1 MARSI
6 YERKA
11 QKELQ
16 EEGYIVDYKTRPFR
30 VPKGYKVDFFG
41 RFDLMAVKFGSPL
54 RWISI
59 KGHAG
64 VPKKHRTEVAEF
76 WLPDGN
82 QKEIWDWRKRL
93 GWKKEVYHDGSWI

>member
-1 MARSI
+1 MARSP

-11 QKELQ
+11 EHELEDQ
-16 EEGYIVDYKTRPFR
+16 GYFVDWKARPFR

-41 RFDLMAVKFGSPL
+41 LFDLVAHKPGLLL

-64 VPKKHRTEVAEF
+64 VPSKHRREVEAF
-76 WLPDGN
+76 SLADSN
-82 QKEIWDWRKRL
+82 QKEIWQWRKRL
-93 GWKKEVYHDGSWI
+93 GWKKEIIK

>member
-1 MARSI
+1 MARSP

-11 QKELQ
+11 EHEL
-16 EEGYIVDYKTRPFR
+16 EAEGYIVDWKARPFR

-41 RFDLMAVKFGSPL
+41 RFDLMAVKDGSPI

-64 VPKKHRTEVAEF
+64 VPSKHRREIETF
-76 WLPDGN
+76 WLPDN
-82 QKEIWDWRKRL
+82 NEKEIWVWRKRL
-93 GWKKEVYHDGSWI
+93 GWKKEVIK